1 MKITKIEIQKR
12 NKDRV
17 NVFVDEE
24 YAFSLHAEI
33 IYKYSIK
40 VGDDITKDFMETIS
54 EVEEQKQANTYALNL
69 ISRAFKTEKQIR
81 TKMTDKG
88 FKDIHIDKTIA
99 MLKEYRYIDDT
110 LYTKNYISDSVAFTK
125 SGKNKIKTKLYQKGV
140 ASETIN
146 ELINELIDDEQQ
158 FNSALEIG
166 AKKYKSIRE
175 TDIRK
180 KNQKLISFLQY
191 RGFSFD
197 IIKKVLNTLS
207 DEEYWLEQD

>member
-33 IYKYSIK
+33 VYKNNIRI
-40 VGDDITKDFMETIS
+40 GQEITKDFIENIS

-81 TKMTDKG
+81 TKMNEKG
-88 FKDIHIDKTIA
+88 FKESHIDSTVD
-99 MLKEYRYIDDT
+99 MLKSYKYIDDT
-110 LYTKNYISDSVAFTK
+110 LYTKNYISDSVNFTK
-125 SGKNKIKTKLYQKGV
+125 SGKNKIKTKLYQKGID
-140 ASETIN
+140 SETIKEMID
-146 ELINELIDDEQQ
+146 ELVDDEQQ
-158 FNSALEIG
+158 FNAALEIG
-166 AKKYKSIRE
+166 AKKYKTIRE

-180 KNQKLISFLQY
+180 KNQKLTSFLQY

-197 IIKKVLNTLS
+197 IIKKVLVTLS
-207 DEEYWLEQD
+207 NEDYFLD